1 MFVFYLRIH
10 LNLGLFK
17 KKTTKLGWEVLL
29 FVQSLPRVFF
39 FLTYLRSHI
48 CIYQGY

>member
-17 KKTTKLGWEVLL
+17 KKTTTTKLGWEVLL
-29 FVQSLPRVFF
+29 FVQSLPGVFF
-39 FLTYLRSHI
+39 
-48 CIYQGY
+48 